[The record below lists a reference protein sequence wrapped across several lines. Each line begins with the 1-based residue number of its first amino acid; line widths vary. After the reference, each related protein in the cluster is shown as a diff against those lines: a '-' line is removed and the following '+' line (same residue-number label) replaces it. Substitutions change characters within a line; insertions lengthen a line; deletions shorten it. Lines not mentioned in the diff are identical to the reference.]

1 MTLQELGEEYIS
13 EANALQELISGY
25 SARAKNMNGIELYE
39 INTKIVILK
48 EMERDTRI
56 LGDSLRDYYNK
67 ESNNR
72 KPYRKHLT
80 NKQDN
85 FII

>member
-1 MTLQELGEEYIS
+1 MTLQELGEQYLC
-13 EANALQELISGY
+13 EAEQLRKLISGY
-25 SARAKNMNGIELYE
+25 SARAKNMNGIELYD

-56 LGDSLRDYYNK
+56 LGEKLKFYYDKDSK
-67 ESNNR
+67 G

-80 NKQDN
+80 NTQYQT
-85 FII
+85 II